1 LKDYERAAEAMR
13 AAISFNPN
21 FPEAHA
27 RLAMLLEKRLGDAES
42 AREHRRLARQMRSRK
57 TARRERISVAE
68 RVENAA
74 APAVAAVGSVEQMPP
89 VAECLVVVTGL
100 PRSGTSMFMQMLA
113 AGGMSVLTDGMR
125 EPDEDNPRGYLEFE
139 PVKNLLKDA
148 RWLLGGRGKAVK
160 IVAPLLGA
168 LPPGLPCRVILS
180 ERDLEE
186 VLDSQERM
194 LVRRK
199 QPLPA
204 TPERRKLL
212 RDEYG
217 RTLARVKAA
226 LAKRP
231 ATELLVV
238 EHRAA
243 IGDAWGMAEKVNA
256 FLGGGLDV
264 AKMAAAI
271 DPSLHRNRA
280 A

>member
-1 LKDYERAAEAMR
+1 
-13 AAISFNPN
+13 
-21 FPEAHA
+21 
-27 RLAMLLEKRLGDAES
+27 
-42 AREHRRLARQMRSRK
+42 
-57 TARRERISVAE
+57 
-68 RVENAA
+68 
-74 APAVAAVGSVEQMPP
+74 
-89 VAECLVVVTGL
+89 
-100 PRSGTSMFMQMLA
+100 
-113 AGGMSVLTDGMR
+113 
-125 EPDEDNPRGYLEFE
+125 
-139 PVKNLLKDA
+139 
-148 RWLLGGRGKAVK
+148 
-160 IVAPLLGA
+160 LGA
-168 LPPGLPCRVILS
+168 LPPGLPCRIILS

-243 IGDAWGMAEKVNA
+243 IADAWGMAQKVNA

-264 AKMAAAI
+264 VKMAAVI
-271 DPSLHRNRA
+271 EPTLHRNRVA
-280 A
+280 

>member
-1 LKDYERAAEAMR
+1 M
-13 AAISFNPN
+13 
-21 FPEAHA
+21 
-27 RLAMLLEKRLGDAES
+27 
-42 AREHRRLARQMRSRK
+42 
-57 TARRERISVAE
+57 
-68 RVENAA
+68 
-74 APAVAAVGSVEQMPP
+74 
-89 VAECLVVVTGL
+89 VVTGL
-100 PRSGTSMFMQMLA
+100 PRSGTSMLMQMLA
-113 AGGMSVLTDGMR
+113 AGGMSILTDGMR

-148 RWLLGGRGKAVK
+148 TWLPGRRGKAVK

-168 LPPGLPCRVILS
+168 LPPDLPCQVILI

-199 QPLPA
+199 QPPPA

-226 LAKRP
+226 LHKRP
-231 ATELLVV
+231 STELLVV
-238 EHRAA
+238 EYRAA
-243 IGDAWGMAEKVNA
+243 IADARGVAEKVNA
-256 FLGGGLDV
+256 FLGAGLDV
-264 AKMAAAI
+264 VKMAAAI